1 MIKLKTKKEFDK
13 FINENNVC
21 CVKFGAEWCG
31 PCKVLESILDEL
43 EQSGIDYQ
51 IGECDI
57 DDEEIFNIGD
67 SYGIKNIPFI
77 CIFKNGELSDIS
89 VGVISGEEL
98 NNKIKSVT
106 K

>member
-1 MIKLKTKKEFDK
+1 MTRK
-13 FINENNVC
+13 
-21 CVKFGAEWCG
+21 
-31 PCKVLESILDEL
+31 
-43 EQSGIDYQ
+43 
-51 IGECDI
+51 
-57 DDEEIFNIGD
+57 FNIGD

-77 CIFKNGELSDIS
+77 CIFKNGELADIS